1 MYSCKISVYN
11 IFRVK
16 EMKLNQISW
25 PLHSVATVWMKHGR
39 KETTMSI
46 NEMFNAT
53 ENNEATA
60 NARSLAGTAQLTAVA
75 NELVASTIKTI
86 DGDFENYKDAFAAS
100 KSDHS
105 AMDALL
111 AQIINFDDVDV
122 EFIKE
127 LDEATVDGM
136 LKSQQSKRS
145 RAKSKAMTMDNYKSM
160 MTGAIAENLIRKAT
174 GKAKSAGGARRMS
187 GSVDFTAEQLEALQA
202 DQEQLNKEIR
212 NVQSKKS
219 IMKSKA
225 DFSEEDERWQKL
237 LVAEEQLK
245 SIRISTGRT
254 KVVKVDETKE
264 KLAEVLADVDP
275 DSLKAG
281 DSKALL
287 AQIKELLG

>member
-1 MYSCKISVYN
+1 
-11 IFRVK
+11 
-16 EMKLNQISW
+16 
-25 PLHSVATVWMKHGR
+25 
-39 KETTMSI
+39 MSI

-75 NELVASTIKTI
+75 NELVAQCIKTLN
-86 DGDFENYKDAFAAS
+86 DNLDEYREDFEAS
-100 KSDHS
+100 KHDHN
-105 AMDALL
+105 AMDKLL
-111 AQIINFDDVDV
+111 AKLIDFYDVDV

-127 LDEATVDGM
+127 LDETVVDGM

-160 MTGAIAENLIRKAT
+160 MAGAIAENLIRKAT

-202 DQEQLNKEIR
+202 DQEQLKKEIR

-225 DFSEEDERWQKL
+225 DFTEEDERWQAL

-245 SIRISTGRT
+245 SIRVTTGGT
-254 KVVKVDETKE
+254 KVVKVDETKD
-264 KLAEVLADVDP
+264 KLAEMLSDIDP
-275 DSLKAG
+275 NDLKAA
-281 DSKALL
+281 DSKEML
-287 AQIKELLG
+287 ARVKELLG

>member
-1 MYSCKISVYN
+1 
-11 IFRVK
+11 
-16 EMKLNQISW
+16 
-25 PLHSVATVWMKHGR
+25 
-39 KETTMSI
+39 MSI

-53 ENNEATA
+53 ENNEATT
-60 NARSLAGTAQLTAVA
+60 NARNLAGTAQLTAVA
-75 NELVASTIKTI
+75 NELVAQCIKTLN
-86 DGDFENYKDAFAAS
+86 DNLEEYRDEFAAS
-100 KSDHS
+100 QKDHS

-111 AQIINFDDVDV
+111 AKLIDFDTIDV

-127 LDEATVDGM
+127 LDKATVDGM

-145 RAKSKAMTMDNYKSM
+145 HAKSKAMTMDNYKSM
-160 MTGAIAENLIRKAT
+160 MSGAIAENLIRKAT
-174 GKAKSAGGARRMS
+174 GKVKSAGGARRMS
-187 GSVDFTAEQLEALQA
+187 GSVDFTAEQLEELRE
-202 DQEQLNKEIR
+202 DQERLKKELR

-225 DFSEEDERWQKL
+225 DFSEDDERWQAL

-245 SIRISTGRT
+245 SVRVSTGGA

-275 DSLKAG
+275 SSLKAG

>member
-1 MYSCKISVYN
+1 
-11 IFRVK
+11 
-16 EMKLNQISW
+16 
-25 PLHSVATVWMKHGR
+25 
-39 KETTMSI
+39 MSII

-53 ENNEATA
+53 ETNEATA

-75 NELVASTIKTI
+75 NELVAECIKKLN
-86 DGDFENYKDAFAAS
+86 DNLDEYREDFEAS
-100 KSDHS
+100 KHDHN
-105 AMDALL
+105 AMDKLL
-111 AQIINFDDVDV
+111 AKLIDFDTVDV

-127 LDEATVDGM
+127 LDETTVDGM

-187 GSVDFTAEQLEALQA
+187 GSVDFTAEQLEELRE
-202 DQEQLNKEIR
+202 DQERLKKELR

-225 DFSEEDERWQKL
+225 DFSEEDERWQAL

-245 SIRISTGRT
+245 SIRVATGGT
-254 KVVKVDETKE
+254 KVVKVDETKD
-264 KLAEVLADVDP
+264 KLAEMLSDLDP
-275 DSLKAG
+275 NSLKAA
-281 DSKALL
+281 DSKEML
-287 AQIKELLG
+287 ARIKELLG

>member
-1 MYSCKISVYN
+1 
-11 IFRVK
+11 
-16 EMKLNQISW
+16 
-25 PLHSVATVWMKHGR
+25 
-39 KETTMSI
+39 MSI

-53 ENNEATA
+53 ENNEATT
-60 NARSLAGTAQLTAVA
+60 NARNLAGTAQLTAVA
-75 NELVASTIKTI
+75 NELVAQCIKTLN
-86 DGDFENYKDAFAAS
+86 DNLEEYRDEFAAS
-100 KSDHS
+100 QKDHS

-111 AQIINFDDVDV
+111 AKLIDFDTIDV

-160 MTGAIAENLIRKAT
+160 MSGAIAENLIRKAT
-174 GKAKSAGGARRMS
+174 GKVKSAGGARRMS
-187 GSVDFTAEQLEALQA
+187 GSVDFAAEQLEELRE
-202 DQEQLNKEIR
+202 DQERLKKELR

-225 DFSEEDERWQKL
+225 DFSEDDERWQAL

-245 SIRISTGRT
+245 SIRVSTGRT
-254 KVVKVDETKE
+254 QVVKVDETKE

-275 DSLKAG
+275 NSLKAG

-287 AQIKELLG
+287 AQIKELIG